1 MVSQHLAQSLLKQ
14 MGGAVVFAGKSAVV
28 GTYRQ
33 SHVFSHL
40 EHAFCHNAHM
50 AYLAALKV
58 YGVFYLKGAVFIGDN
73 TCISLL
79 AAHGSVKRGLL
90 HDDGTLL
97 SVCKGLYQLVFRG
110 QDRHP
115 GISRQPVITNKFS
128 GNRRIDG
135 LVYSHVRTHVI
146 GSLAGLSGLFLLFLH
161 GGGKAVF
168 IHGAASLFQ
177 NFLSEIQRESISIIQ
192 LECIGSGKT
201 FVPGFLHFILH
212 LTQDAQSLVN
222 GLVELFLFLRQYL
235 KYHGLLFFQLRIAV
249 LGQLDYGLRK
259 TGQEPAFNPQLSP
272 MTGSTAQ
279 ETAEHIAP
287 SLVGRHDSV

>member
-1 MVSQHLAQSLLKQ
+1 
-14 MGGAVVFAGKSAVV
+14 MGGAVVLACKSAVV
-28 GTYRQ
+28 GADRQ
-33 SHVFSHL
+33 GHGFPYL
-40 EHAFCHNAHM
+40 EHAFCHDSHM
-50 AYLAALKV
+50 AYLAALKM
-58 YGVFYLKGAVFIGDN
+58 YGILYLKGAVFIGNN

-110 QDRHP
+110 QYSHP
-115 GISRQPVITNKFS
+115 GISRQSVITNKFS

-135 LVYSHVRTHVI
+135 LVYSHVGTHVI

-161 GGGKAVF
+161 GSGKAVF

-177 NFLSEIQRESISIIQ
+177 NFLGEIQRESIGVIQ
-192 LECIGSGKT
+192 LESIGSGKT
-201 FVPGFLHFILH
+201 LISGFLHLILH
-212 LTQDAQSLVN
+212 LTQDAKSLVN
-222 GLVELFLFLRQYL
+222 GLVELFLFLGQYL
-235 KYHGLLFFQLRIAV
+235 KNHGLLFFQLRIAV
-249 LGQLDYGLRK
+249 LGQFDDCLGK

-272 MTGSTAQ
+272 MAGSTAQ
-279 ETAEHIAP
+279 EAAQHIAP